1 VGESVDRTGRL
12 VIAQECSNDG
22 SWGATVVARLMADH
36 FESLD
41 APPLLVGGDD
51 TPIPYAGPLEELWIP
66 SVERIA
72 DGVRRTLAY

>member
-1 VGESVDRTGRL
+1 
-12 VIAQECSNDG
+12 
-22 SWGATVVARLMADH
+22 MADR
-36 FESLD
+36 FESFD
-41 APPLLVGGDD
+41 APPLLVGGDE